1 MDECAIDPPWSS
13 YLWGQSLLVR
23 QHAYPCRK
31 NTPAQPAFPY
41 IFSSALRAAGRSMEA
56 ALRSWAKHSGTV
68 NLLSK
73 LRSSSLFGTGRSRAA
88 VPRPWLEGRH
98 RRRLRLAMGGC
109 FAFIVAYEGIRLH
122 RMACH
127 ANASRSLP
135 RSHRLA
141 AQLGQH
147 AHEGHDGPEER
158 PVCVRNSGA
167 LRLFVLLCSCPSRA
181 VSVGVEGKNYQYLKL
196 IAIVDSTVR

>member
-1 MDECAIDPPWSS
+1 M
-13 YLWGQSLLVR
+13 R

-31 NTPAQPAFPY
+31 KTPAQPAYPY
-41 IFSSALRAAGRSMEA
+41 IFPSALRAAGESMEA
-56 ALRSWAKHSGTV
+56 ALRSRAKHSGTV

-109 FAFIVAYEGIRLH
+109 FAFIVAYEGIRRH

-147 AHEGHDGPEER
+147 AHESHDGPEER
-158 PVCVRNSGA
+158 SICDRSRGA
-167 LRLFVLLCSCPSRA
+167 IRLFVLLCLCPSRA
-181 VSVGVEGKNYQYLKL
+181 VPVGVEGIK
-196 IAIVDSTVR
+196 IIII

>member
-1 MDECAIDPPWSS
+1 MQSRAGMTPRPPSP
-13 YLWGQSLLVR
+13 
-23 QHAYPCRK
+23 H
-31 NTPAQPAFPY
+31 FP
-41 IFSSALRAAGRSMEA
+41 IFSQARCARQVYRSMEA
-56 ALRSWAKHSGTV
+56 LRRSLASHSDTA

-73 LRSSSLFGTGRSRAA
+73 LRSSSLLGTGRSRVA
-88 VPRPWLEGRH
+88 VPRPLLEGRC

-109 FAFIVAYEGIRLH
+109 FLFFVAHEGICRC
-122 RMACH
+122 RTACH
-127 ANASRSLP
+127 GSASRSSP

-158 PVCVRNSGA
+158 SICDRSRGA
-167 LRLFVLLCSCPSRA
+167 IRLFVLLCLCPSRA
-181 VSVGVEGKNYQYLKL
+181 VPVGVEGKNNHYLKL